1 MTYINIYNLQTKRIL
16 SVFFLKNKMKSILR
30 IKAKKIILAEI
41 LIVATFAAVA
51 AALLVAPAVQQKIL
65 PSAYAQTAAG
75 SSAITEGA
83 CSTGSFADDF
93 LASIAASCGPNSSGS
108 AAGGVAI
115 CTGEDGGA
123 ALAVGGGTCSIGD

>member
-16 SVFFLKNKMKSILR
+16 LGFFLKNKMKSILR

-65 PSAYAQTAAG
+65 PSAYAATATG
-75 SSAITEGA
+75 GSAITDGA
-83 CSTGSFADDF
+83 CSGGSFADDF
-93 LASIAASCGPNSSGS
+93 LASSATSCGPNASGS
-108 AAGGVAI
+108 AAGNVAI
-115 CTGEDGGA
+115 CRGEDSGA